1 MSRIRGS
8 LVTRVLIVPALAAA
22 LLTTHRLYSA
32 GGQRSDLIAQAPR
45 KPAKQQMSSQNG
57 DDILP
62 SLVELTSP
70 LNEFWAALRAQV
82 DNPLNMEELA
92 FRKATLEKRA
102 KALNVAEIRRA
113 LILEGWRD
121 LFAMQDDVATI
132 DRQVREA
139 LSNRLVTTLRGAMEK
154 GPAATR
160 MAAATETGE
169 LGVHVRTAGGND
181 ALARVLAPD
190 LVKLLADPDA
200 AVRQAAARALGRINP
215 EPQRSAAALDNLLR
229 TGKPADRRAVAVA
242 LKNWLEALEL
252 LSQRRNEVVA
262 RSEDLAR
269 AAAVLVPV
277 AARGLRDADPQV
289 RRHCLDALGGLASLI
304 LKLPYPF
311 FPPRFPPAGRK
322 PTQKELA
329 LIEQERARLLEVRD
343 LVLPVTRAL
352 AEQLPALVA
361 AAEDADLAT
370 AIAAAGALE
379 ELTTTRQELARRAAL
394 FLPTAPKEDT
404 AKLSEDPLGAGLKT
418 AVPVLVKRLSHS
430 EADARLAAIYVIET
444 IGKDAMSAAEAL
456 IRSLDDQDSF
466 VRWGAARALGEMAP
480 AGAATA
486 APLLAKLVN
495 DQRMDTRSAAVLT
508 LTRYG
513 PEAKAAAPALAR
525 ALSQNDI
532 GLRLLVMRAL
542 GAIGPGAKVA
552 VPGLVKALTLPD
564 AQLRAQAART
574 LGAIDPKSEEPA
586 EALRKALDDPDIH
599 VRRAAGEAVLSNP

>member
-22 LLTTHRLYSA
+22 LLTTHWLYSA
-32 GGQRSDLIAQAPR
+32 GGQRSNLIAQAPR
-45 KPAKQQMSSQNG
+45 EPAKQQMSPQNG
-57 DDILP
+57 DDNLP
-62 SLVELTSP
+62 AELTGP
-70 LNEFWAALRAQV
+70 LNEFWAALRAR
-82 DNPLNMEELA
+82 DNNPLNMEELA
-92 FRKATLEKRA
+92 FRKGTLEKRA

-113 LILEGWRD
+113 LMLEHWRD
-121 LFAMQDDVATI
+121 LDPMQDVATI

-139 LSNRLVTTLRGAMEK
+139 LSNRLVTALRGAMEK

-160 MAAATETGE
+160 LAAATETGE
-169 LGVHVRTAGGND
+169 LGVYVRTAAGNE

-215 EPQRSAAALDNLLR
+215 EPQRSVAALDNLLR

-242 LKNWLEALEL
+242 LMNWLEALEL
-252 LSQRRNEVVA
+252 LSRPRRQAVEA

-289 RRHCLDALGGLASLI
+289 RRHCLDALGKLASLI
-304 LKLPYPF
+304 LPLTDPF
-311 FPPRFPPAGRK
+311 FPPQLPPAGRK
-322 PTQKELA
+322 PTQEELA
-329 LIEQERARLLEVRD
+329 LIEQLRARLLEVRA

-361 AAEDADLAT
+361 AAEDADLAI

-379 ELTTTRQELARRAAL
+379 ELTATRRELALRAAP

-444 IGKDAMSAAEAL
+444 LGKDATPAAEAL

-495 DQRMDTRSAAVLT
+495 DRRMDTRSAAVLT

-513 PEAKAAAPALAR
+513 PEAKAAAPDLAR

-586 EALRKALDDPDIH
+586 EALRKALDDPDIQ
-599 VRRAAGEAVLSNP
+599 VRRAAGEALLSNP